1 MRCVSALVLRTAT
14 VVNFSKAHY
23 NPYRLAAQAFIL
35 EGLLLLD
42 ILVNTTSRETRI
54 ALLEQ
59 HVVTELFIEQHTRQ
73 GMVGNIYRGR
83 VAKILPGMQ
92 AAFVDIGLPKAGFLH
107 VYDIRVEQHTLPWDP
122 ETTPLDLGSRREVA
136 EAQPSLFPEP
146 AYAIEELLAEGQ
158 EILVQV
164 AKEPLGTKGCRLT
177 TYVTLA
183 GRYLVLM
190 PGVEQVGVS
199 RRIAEEAEKER
210 LRTCVR
216 ALLPDGMG
224 CIVRTLSAGATP
236 QELQSDLHFLTA
248 LWHLVQ
254 QRAGQVSAPG
264 LVHQDLDLVLRTLRD
279 FLTAE
284 VRQVIIDAPQ
294 AYERARTFVQSMAV
308 PQMAANLVFYHDPVP
323 LFEAF
328 GIEREIE
335 RALQRKV
342 WLKSGSHITID
353 YTEALVAID
362 VNTGRFVGTR
372 DPASTILT
380 TNLEAVA
387 EIVRQLRLR
396 NLGGLVVIDFID
408 MDTDDHK
415 QRVFQ
420 ALEDALRH
428 DRARTRILPM
438 SVFGLVEMTRQRVR
452 ASLDQ
457 VLCEPCNYCHG
468 TGRTEASATVCSKV
482 LREIQRVMRVTPHT
496 KKVMV
501 NVHHS
506 VASRLYNE
514 ERAHV
519 AALEQAGQITLTIQG
534 DHDMPPG
541 HFEVLSL

>member
-1 MRCVSALVLRTAT
+1 MHIICTGVHPGRGS
-14 VVNFSKAHY
+14 
-23 NPYRLAAQAFIL
+23 
-35 EGLLLLD
+35 LLIE
-42 ILVNTTSRETRI
+42 ILVNATSRETRI

-59 HVVTELFIEQHTRQ
+59 RIVTELFIEQHTHH
-73 GMVGNIYRGR
+73 GIVGNIYLGR

-92 AAFVDIGLPKAGFLH
+92 AAFVDIGLAKAGFLH
-107 VYDIRVEQHTLPWDP
+107 VYDIRVDQHTLPWDTD
-122 ETTPLDLGSRREVA
+122 TTHLDLGNPRDGS

-146 AYAIEELLAEGQ
+146 AYAIEALLEEGQ

-177 TYVTLA
+177 TYLSLA

-190 PGVEQVGVS
+190 PGVEHIGVS
-199 RRIAEEAEKER
+199 RRIPEEAEKER
-210 LRTCVR
+210 LRACVK
-216 ALLPDGMG
+216 AFLPEGMG

-236 QELQSDLHFLTA
+236 QELQSDLHFLTT
-248 LWHLVQ
+248 LWHHVQ

-264 LVHQDLDLVLRTLRD
+264 LVHQDIDLVLRTLRD

-284 VRQVIIDAPQ
+284 VGQVIIDAPQ
-294 AYERARTFVQSMAV
+294 AYERARAFVQSMDL
-308 PQMAANLVFYHDPVP
+308 PQLADNLVLYQDPVP

-335 RALQRKV
+335 RALQSKV
-342 WLKSGSHITID
+342 WLKSGGHITID
-353 YTEALVAID
+353 HTEALVAID
-362 VNTGRFVGTR
+362 VNTGRFVGKR

-396 NLGGLVVIDFID
+396 NLGGLVIIDFID
-408 MDTDDHK
+408 MDTDEH
-415 QRVFQ
+415 QQSVFQ

-428 DRARTRILPM
+428 DRARTKILQM
-438 SVFGLVEMTRQRVR
+438 SEFGLVEMTRQRVR
-452 ASLDQ
+452 ASLEQ
-457 VLCEPCNYCHG
+457 VLCEPCSYCHG
-468 TGRTEASATVCSKV
+468 TGRMVSSATVCSKV
-482 LREIQRVMRVTPHT
+482 LREIQRVMRVTPYT

-501 NVHHS
+501 NVHPT

-519 AALEQAGQITLTIQG
+519 AALEHACHITLTIQG
-534 DHDMPPG
+534 DNDMPHG